1 LSSSDLLEGSAD
13 DNVLLDQ
20 YLSVAKSDLEKTV
33 LKRIKQEKLKMPS
46 ETQKIITKDG
56 VPIAEADLFYDQRIC
71 VFIDGEPH
79 DQEHI
84 KLDDIRKRS
93 TLKSLGFR
101 VVTIRYDDIENGLA
115 ELKRIIQNC

>member
-1 LSSSDLLEGSAD
+1 MSSSDSLEGSLD

-20 YLSVAKSDLEKTV
+20 FLSAAKSDLEKTV

-56 VPIAEADLFYDQRIC
+56 DPIAEADLFYDQRIC
-71 VFIDGEPH
+71 VFIDGVPH

-84 KLDDIRKRS
+84 KLDDNIKRS
-93 TLKSLGFR
+93 KLKSLGYR
-101 VVTIRYDDIENGLA
+101 VVTIRYDDLENGLA
-115 ELKRIIQNC
+115 ELKLILS